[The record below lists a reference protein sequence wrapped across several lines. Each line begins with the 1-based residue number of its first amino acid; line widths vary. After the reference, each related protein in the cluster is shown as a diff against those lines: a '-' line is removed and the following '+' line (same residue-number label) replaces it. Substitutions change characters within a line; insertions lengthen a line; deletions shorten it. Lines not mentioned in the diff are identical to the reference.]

1 MNDEMTLRE
10 IARLA
15 LMRLPADARART
27 IGQILIEDQEPH
39 VLDRLA
45 KLRAVISLR
54 MQGLIEARFPQD
66 DLSASPACDRAGKYA
81 TAPDEHPCYISGDDW
96 ERFGKIAGKD
106 PEVLERIKSAHEDEL
121 ARVDHE
127 NYPTDEHRVAY
138 RRGLVDAHLNRGWPL
153 PQEQK
158 EPCRDRQEGL
168 ALAASSEGLRT

>member
-1 MNDEMTLRE
+1 MNDERTLRE

-81 TAPDEHPCYISGDDW
+81 TAPDEHPCYISGDEAPRCRQTITGGYARNRSDLRAPAATV
-96 ERFGKIAGKD
+96 ELREPASPRVLPIHLRAGWQRLRAAHD
-106 PEVLERIKSAHEDEL
+106 RLNDSFAGDVMGAVCVVLTAAII
-121 ARVDHE
+121 
-127 NYPTDEHRVAY
+127 
-138 RRGLVDAHLNRGWPL
+138 LVSF
-153 PQEQK
+153 
-158 EPCRDRQEGL
+158 
-168 ALAASSEGLRT
+168 LAA